1 MTSPA
6 YEQLLVVQD
15 LDLADLQLKH
25 KYRNHPMRAAMELA
39 ETEQSD
45 AQTLADE
52 VIDRRSVLEAGQAE
66 LDGEVS
72 IIEVR
77 RVEIETKLYDGSVTG
92 TKDLLALQDEAKML
106 KQRQSS
112 IEDDELLVMEQ
123 IEEIEAELEPF
134 NNRIRDLE
142 VQRAELGVDL
152 DSALAEIDV
161 EVARISEQR
170 VAEAS
175 ALPADLLT
183 QYEGLREDLGGVAV
197 ARLVGSTCDGCHMTM
212 SAVEFDRIKRQGDDA
227 VINCD
232 QCGRLLVR

>member
-25 KYRNHPMRAAMELA
+25 KFRNHPMRAAIEQA
-39 ETEQSD
+39 ETEQSET
-45 AQTLADE
+45 QTLADE
-52 VIDRRSVLEAGQAE
+52 VVGRRSVLEAGQAE

-72 IIEVR
+72 IIEGR
-77 RVEIETKLYDGSVTG
+77 RAEIEAKLYDGSVTG

-106 KQRQSS
+106 KQRQSG
-112 IEDDELLVMEQ
+112 IEDDELVIMEQ

-134 NNRIRDLE
+134 NNQIRDLE
-142 VQRAELGVDL
+142 VRRAELGVNL
-152 DSALAEIDV
+152 DSALAEIDA
-161 EVARISEQR
+161 EVARIGEQR
-170 VAEAS
+170 VGEVAVVPAE
-175 ALPADLLT
+175 LLS

-212 SAVEFDRIKRQGDDA
+212 SAVEFDRIKRQSDDA